1 MYKDKMTTH
10 MPQSI
15 LRASIIAYGHIAQ
28 KYHAPL
34 LHALPGFEI
43 VKVLE
48 RNRNQAEQDY
58 PHVQSV
64 CTMQEILED
73 DSIDLVVI
81 TTPNQFHFAQ
91 AKAAL
96 EAGKH
101 VVLEK
106 PFTVSTMEAEMLLQI
121 AQTEGKLLSVFHNRR
136 WDGDFKTV
144 QKVIASDVLGDLV
157 EFESRFDR
165 FINYQRENYWR
176 EQNLP
181 GAGVLYDLGPHL
193 IDQALQLFGKPLRLF
208 ADIRKQRH
216 DSLSDDYFDIIL
228 YYDRLKVR
236 LKAGNLVK
244 ELQPRFVIHGTRGS
258 YVKYGLDAQR
268 LTPITAE
275 HLALPTWGKEPQ
287 EQWGKL
293 NIHHSGLHIHGQVET
308 LAGSYQ
314 SYYEDIYNA
323 IVQKRSP
330 AVTAQDGLDT
340 IELIETAILSN
351 QKMAVL
357 SL

>member
-1 MYKDKMTTH
+1 
-10 MPQSI
+10 MPQPI
-15 LRASIIAYGHIAQ
+15 LRAGIVAYGHIAQ

-34 LHALPGFEI
+34 LHALPGFEL

-48 RNRNQAEQDY
+48 RNRSQAAQDY
-58 PHVQSV
+58 PHVQTV
-64 CTMQEILED
+64 RTMQELLED
-73 DSIDLVVI
+73 EIIDLVVI

-121 AQTEGKLLSVFHNRR
+121 AHTEGKLLSVFHNRR

-144 QKVIASDVLGDLV
+144 QKLVASGVLGELV

-165 FINYQRENYWR
+165 FINYQREHYWR
-176 EQNLP
+176 EQDLP

-208 ADIRKQRH
+208 ADIRKQRK
-216 DSLSDDYFDIIL
+216 DSLTDDYFDIVL
-228 YYDRLKVR
+228 YYDQLKVR
-236 LKAGNLVK
+236 LKAGNLVR
-244 ELQPRFVIHGTRGS
+244 ELQPRFILHGTKGS
-258 YVKYGLDAQR
+258 FVKYGLDVQR
-268 LTPITAE
+268 LTPINAE
-275 HLALPTWGKEPQ
+275 NLASPHWGKEPQ
-287 EQWGKL
+287 EQWGIL
-293 NIHHSGLHIHGQVET
+293 NTHLDGLHVQGRIET
-308 LAGSYQ
+308 IAGSYQ
-314 SYYEDIYNA
+314 SYYEDIYEA
-323 IVQKRSP
+323 ILQHREP
-330 AVTAQDGLDT
+330 AVNAQAGLDS
-340 IELIETAILSN
+340 IELIEMAILSS

>member
-1 MYKDKMTTH
+1 MAQ
-10 MPQSI
+10 PI
-15 LRASIIAYGHIAQ
+15 LKAGIIAYGNIAQ

-34 LHALPGFEI
+34 LHALPGFELTT
-43 VKVLE
+43 VLE
-48 RNRNQAEQDY
+48 RHHKKAEQDY
-58 PHVQSV
+58 THVKSV
-64 CTMQEILED
+64 SSLQAMLD
-73 DSIDLVVI
+73 DTAIDLIII

-106 PFTVSTMEAEMLLQI
+106 PFTVSSMEAEMLMQT
-121 AQTEGKLLSVFHNRR
+121 AETEGKLLSVFHNRR

-144 QKVIASDVLGDLV
+144 QKILETGVLGELV

-165 FINYQRENYWR
+165 FINYQRESYWR
-176 EQNLP
+176 EQNIP

-193 IDQALQLFGKPLRLF
+193 IDQALQLFGKPLRLY
-208 ADIRKQRH
+208 ADIRKQRK
-216 DSLSDDYFDIIL
+216 DSLTDDYFDIVL
-228 YYDRLKVR
+228 YYEQFKVR

-244 ELQPRFVIHGTRGS
+244 ELQPRFILHGTQGS
-258 YVKYGLDAQR
+258 FVKYGLDVQR

-275 HLALPTWGKEPQ
+275 KLYSQEWGKEPQ
-287 EQWGKL
+287 EQWGTIST
-293 NIHHSGLHIHGQVET
+293 NINGLDCKGQVET

-314 SYYEDIYNA
+314 SYYEDIYDS
-323 IVQKRSP
+323 IVNGHQPIVS
-330 AVTAQDGLDT
+330 AQDGLNT
-340 IELIETAILSN
+340 IELIELAQLSH

-357 SL
+357 SI

>member
-1 MYKDKMTTH
+1 MST
-10 MPQSI
+10 PI
-15 LRASIIAYGHIAQ
+15 LRAGIVAYGHIAQ

-48 RNRNQAEQDY
+48 RNRNQAEIDY
-58 PHVQSV
+58 PHVESV
-64 CTMQEILED
+64 RTMQKLLED
-73 DSIDLVVI
+73 DSIDLVII

-144 QKVIASDVLGDLV
+144 KKVIASGILGELV

-176 EQNLP
+176 EQDIP

-208 ADIRKQRH
+208 ADIRKQRK
-216 DSLSDDYFDIIL
+216 DSLADDYFDIIL
-228 YYDRLKVR
+228 FYDQLKVR

-244 ELQPRFVIHGTRGS
+244 ELQPRFIIHGTNGS
-258 YVKYGLDAQR
+258 YVKHGLDAQR
-268 LTPITAE
+268 LTSINAE
-275 HLALPTWGKEPQ
+275 NLASPDWGKEPQ

-293 NIHHSGLHIHGQVET
+293 HVHIQDLHLNGQIET
-308 LAGSYQ
+308 LNGSYQ
-314 SYYEDIYNA
+314 SYYEDIYHA
-323 IVQKRSP
+323 IVHSRSP
-330 AVTAQDGLDT
+330 AVSAHDALDT
-340 IELIETAILSN
+340 IELIELAMLSN

>member
-1 MYKDKMTTH
+1 MSQ
-10 MPQSI
+10 PI
-15 LRASIIAYGHIAQ
+15 LKAGIVAYGHIAQ

-34 LHALPGFEI
+34 LHALSGFEL

-48 RNRNQAEQDY
+48 RNHNQAEKDY
-58 PHVQSV
+58 PHVQTV
-64 CTMQEILED
+64 RTMQELLAD
-73 DSIDLVVI
+73 DTIDLVVI

-144 QKVIASDVLGDLV
+144 KKIIGSGVLGELV

-165 FINYQRENYWR
+165 FINFQRANYWR
-176 EQNLP
+176 EQDIP

-208 ADIRKQRH
+208 ADIRKQRK
-216 DSLSDDYFDIIL
+216 DSLTDDYFDIIL
-228 YYDRLKVR
+228 FYDQLKVR

-244 ELQPRFVIHGTRGS
+244 ELQPRFIIHGTSGS
-258 YVKYGLDAQR
+258 YIKYGLDAQR
-268 LTPITAE
+268 LTPINAE
-275 HLALPTWGKEPQ
+275 NLASPNWGKEPQ
-287 EQWGKL
+287 GQWGKL
-293 NIHHSGLHIHGQVET
+293 SAHFQGLHINGQIET
-308 LAGSYQ
+308 LNGSYQ
-314 SYYEDIYNA
+314 SYYEDIYHA
-323 IVQKRSP
+323 IIHSHPP
-330 AVTAQDGLDT
+330 AVSAQDALDT
-340 IELIETAILSN
+340 IELIELAILSN

>member
-1 MYKDKMTTH
+1 MSN
-10 MPQSI
+10 P
-15 LRASIIAYGHIAQ
+15 IISAAIVAYGNIAQ

-34 LHALPGFEI
+34 LQALPGFEL

-48 RNRNQAEQDY
+48 RKHNKAEKDY
-58 PHVQSV
+58 PHVQTV
-64 CTMQEILED
+64 RTMDELLED
-73 DSIDLVVI
+73 PSIELIVI

-106 PFTVSTMEAEMLLQI
+106 PFTVSSIEAEMLVQV
-121 AQTEGKLLSVFHNRR
+121 AESEGKMLSVFHNRR

-144 QKVIASDVLGDLV
+144 KKIVDSGVLGELV

-176 EQNLP
+176 EQDIP

-193 IDQALQLFGKPLRLF
+193 IDQALQLFGMPQRIF
-208 ADIRKQRH
+208 ADIRKQRKN
-216 DSLSDDYFDIIL
+216 SLADDYFDIIF
-228 YYDRLKVR
+228 YYDQLKVR

-244 ELQPRFVIHGTRGS
+244 ELQPRFILHGTQGS
-258 YVKYGLDAQR
+258 FLKYGLDVQR
-268 LTPITAE
+268 KTPINAE
-275 HLALPTWGKEPQ
+275 NLASPTWGKEAA
-287 EQWGKL
+287 EEWGKL
-293 NIHHSGLHIHGQVET
+293 NTHLGDLHIEGQVET
-308 LAGSYQ
+308 LAGTYQ
-314 SYYEDIYNA
+314 DYYKDVYTA
-323 IVQKRSP
+323 ITQGISP
-330 AVTAQDGLDT
+330 QVSATDGLHT
-340 IELIETAILSN
+340 IEIIELAILSN

-357 SL
+357 TL

>member
-1 MYKDKMTTH
+1 MSQ
-10 MPQSI
+10 PI
-15 LRASIIAYGHIAQ
+15 LKVGIVAYGHIAK

-34 LHALPGFEI
+34 LQALPGFEI
-43 VKVLE
+43 VKVYE
-48 RNRNQAEQDY
+48 RHHKNAEADY
-58 PHVQSV
+58 PGVKSV
-64 CTMQEILED
+64 ASLDALLND
-73 DSIDLVVI
+73 DDIGLIVI
-81 TTPNQFHFAQ
+81 TSPNQYHFAQ

-106 PFTVSTMEAEMLLQI
+106 PFTVSTMEAEMLLQV
-121 AQTEGKLLSVFHNRR
+121 AKTEDKILSVFHNRR

-144 QKVIASDVLGDLV
+144 KKVLNSGMLGELV

-176 EQNLP
+176 EQDIP

-193 IDQALQLFGKPLRLF
+193 IDQALQLFGKPKQVF
-208 ADIRKQRH
+208 ADIRKQRK
-216 DSLSDDYFDIIL
+216 DSLIDDYFDIL
-228 YYDRLKVR
+228 FYYDSHKVR

-244 ELQPRFVIHGTRGS
+244 ELQPRFILHGTQGS

-268 LTPITAE
+268 LTPINAE
-275 HLALPTWGKEPQ
+275 NLSKADWGKEA
-287 EQWGKL
+287 EENWGTL
-293 NIHHSGLHIHGQVET
+293 NTYYQGLHINAKVET

-314 SYYEDIYNA
+314 SYYQDIYEA
-323 IVQKRSP
+323 ITMGHSP
-330 AVTAQDGLDT
+330 QVSAQDALDS
-340 IELIETAILSN
+340 IELIELALSSH

>member
-1 MYKDKMTTH
+1 MTQ
-10 MPQSI
+10 PNI
-15 LRASIIAYGHIAQ
+15 RAGIIAYGNIAQ

-34 LHALPGFEI
+34 LNALPGFEL

-48 RNRNQAEQDY
+48 RNRNQAEKDY
-58 PHVQSV
+58 PHVQTV
-64 CTMQEILED
+64 RTLEELLED
-73 DSIDLVVI
+73 ATIDLVVI

-144 QKVIASDVLGDLV
+144 QKIINSGVLGEIV

-176 EQNLP
+176 EQDIP

-193 IDQALQLFGKPLRLF
+193 IDQALQLFGKPLQLF
-208 ADIRKQRH
+208 ADIRKQRK
-216 DSLSDDYFDIIL
+216 DSLTDDYFDIVL
-228 YYDRLKVR
+228 YYDQFKVR

-244 ELQPRFVIHGTRGS
+244 ELQPRFIIHGTQGS
-258 YVKYGLDAQR
+258 YVKYGLDVQR

-275 HLALPTWGKEPQ
+275 SLSSPQWGKEPS
-287 EQWGKL
+287 EHWGTINTHFKGL
-293 NIHHSGLHIHGQVET
+293 NFKGKVET
-308 LAGSYQ
+308 MAGSYH
-314 SYYEDIYNA
+314 SYYEDIYKA
-323 IVQKRSP
+323 IIQNRP
-330 AVTAQDGLDT
+330 AAVSAQDGLDT
-340 IELIETAILSN
+340 IELIELAQQSH

>member
-1 MYKDKMTTH
+1 MTAKKINVG
-10 MPQSI
+10 MVAFG
-15 LRASIIAYGHIAQ
+15 LIAR
-28 KYHAPL
+28 KYHAPI

-48 RNRNQAEQDY
+48 RHHSLAEQHY
-58 PHVQSV
+58 PGVQTVRS
-64 CTMQEILED
+64 MDELLA
-73 DSIDLVVI
+73 DSSIELIVI

-101 VVLEK
+101 VVVEK
-106 PFTVSTMEAEMLLQI
+106 PFTVSSTEAEMLIQI
-121 AQTEGKLLSVFHNRR
+121 AQTENRLLSIFHNRR

-144 QKVIASDVLGDLV
+144 SKIVQSGVLGELV

-165 FINYQRENYWR
+165 FISQQRENYWR
-176 EQNLP
+176 EQDLP

-193 IDQALQLFGKPLRLF
+193 IDQALQLFGKPRRLF
-208 ADIRKQRH
+208 ADIRRQRP
-216 DSLSDDYFDIIL
+216 DSQVDDYFDLVL

-244 ELQPRFVIHGTRGS
+244 ELQPRFVLHGTLGS
-258 YVKYGLDAQR
+258 FMKYGLDPQNH
-268 LTPITAE
+268 LPISAE
-275 HLALPTWGKEPQ
+275 AIARPDWGKESPDK
-287 EQWGKL
+287 WGKL
-293 NIHHSGLHIHGQVET
+293 NTSIHGLDISGSVET
-308 LAGSYQ
+308 LPGTYYR
-314 SYYEDIYNA
+314 YYEDIYDA
-323 IVQKRSP
+323 IIGERAPLVS
-330 AVTAQDGLDT
+330 AEDGLAT
-340 IELIETAILSN
+340 IEIIEAATMSD

>member
-1 MYKDKMTTH
+1 MTQ
-10 MPQSI
+10 PI
-15 LRASIIAYGHIAQ
+15 LKAGIVAYGNIAQ

-34 LHALPGFEI
+34 LNALPGFEL

-48 RNRNQAEQDY
+48 RNRNQAEKDY
-58 PHVQSV
+58 PRVQTV
-64 CTMQEILED
+64 RTLQELLED
-73 DSIDLVVI
+73 TAIDLVVI

-91 AKAAL
+91 AKASL

-106 PFTVSTMEAEMLLQI
+106 PFTVSTTEAEMLLQI
-121 AQTEGKLLSVFHNRR
+121 AQTEGKVLSVFHNRR

-144 QKVIASDVLGDLV
+144 QKIINSGVLGEIV

-176 EQNLP
+176 EQELP

-193 IDQALQLFGKPLRLF
+193 IDQVLQLFGKPLQLF
-208 ADIRKQRH
+208 ADIRKQRK
-216 DSLSDDYFDIIL
+216 DSLTDDYFDIVF
-228 YYDRLKVR
+228 YYDQFKVR

-244 ELQPRFVIHGTRGS
+244 ELQPRFIIHGTQGS
-258 YVKYGLDAQR
+258 YVKYGLDVQR
-268 LTPITAE
+268 LTPVTANS
-275 HLALPTWGKEPQ
+275 LNSPDWGKEPD
-287 EQWGKL
+287 ELWGTINTNLHGL
-293 NIHHSGLHIHGQVET
+293 NFTGKVET
-308 LAGSYQ
+308 KAGSYQ
-314 SYYEDIYNA
+314 SYYKDIYEA
-323 IVQKRSP
+323 IVQNRPTS
-330 AVTAQDGLDT
+330 VTAQDGLDT
-340 IELIETAILSN
+340 IELIELAQQSH